1 MTRQKWTLIFL
12 EFYMKYQIIYNGL
25 RHHGYNY
32 SFEDFT
38 HSIDTPYNLAMAF
51 LTNYERPLDP
61 NQPSRGIQAQE
72 WFEFL
77 GGIIPPTN
85 NKNKWLKYKSIKKR
99 IIF

>member
-1 MTRQKWTLIFL
+1 MDANIFRIL
-12 EFYMKYQIIYNGL
+12 YEVSNNLQWIATSA
-25 RHHGYNY
+25 YNY

-51 LTNYERPLDP
+51 LANYERPLDP
-61 NQPSRGIQAQE
+61 NQPSRGIQAEE